1 MEERYLRNLGPLT
14 EAEQALLASKTVFL
28 AGLGG
33 LGGHLLEHMLRL
45 GVGAIVAADGDRFT
59 LSNLNRQLLATE
71 DAMGQP
77 KAQAAAERAAAVNP
91 GVRVTVVSAPLTARN
106 RDALLAGCDLA
117 LDGLDNL
124 EARRILAARRYGHMS
139 FSGLKRLGVVRPG
152 GGDSA
157 GQRPAGPHLPAPSVG
172 ALPQRHRLAGTG
184 LVRRHPGGP
193 GAVSSLRPSRPPV
206 GKAAGGGPAL
216 WRTGDSSPVASHRT

>member
-59 LSNLNRQLLATE
+59 PSNLNRQLLATE
-71 DAMGQP
+71 DNLGQP

-91 GVRVTVVSAPLTARN
+91 GVRITVVSAPLTAQN
-106 RDALLAGCDLA
+106 RDALLAGCDRAGIPLVHGGIRDWCAQVAVIPPGSGLLDRIYPPHLSELSPSGTVSPVPAWCAAVQAAQA
-117 LDGLDNL
+117 LCLLCGRPAPLWGKL
-124 EARRILAARRYGHMS
+124 LAADLLHGE
-139 FSGLKRLGVVRPG
+139 
-152 GGDSA
+152 
-157 GQRPAGPHLPAPSVG
+157 QEILP
-172 ALPQRHRLAGTG
+172 L
-184 LVRRHPGGP
+184 
-193 GAVSSLRPSRPPV
+193 
-206 GKAAGGGPAL
+206 
-216 WRTGDSSPVASHRT
+216 

>member
-59 LSNLNRQLLATE
+59 PSNLNRQLLATE
-71 DAMGQP
+71 DNLGQP

-91 GVRVTVVSAPLTARN
+91 GVRITVVSAPLTAQN

-124 EARRILAARRYGHMS
+124 EARRILAAGCDRAGIPLVHGGIRDWCAQVAVIPPG
-139 FSGLKRLGVVRPG
+139 SGLLDRIYPPHLSELSPNGTVSPVPAWCAAVQAAQALCLLCG
-152 GGDSA
+152 
-157 GQRPAGPHLPAPSVG
+157 RPAPLWGKLLAADLLHGEQEILP
-172 ALPQRHRLAGTG
+172 L
-184 LVRRHPGGP
+184 
-193 GAVSSLRPSRPPV
+193 
-206 GKAAGGGPAL
+206 
-216 WRTGDSSPVASHRT
+216 